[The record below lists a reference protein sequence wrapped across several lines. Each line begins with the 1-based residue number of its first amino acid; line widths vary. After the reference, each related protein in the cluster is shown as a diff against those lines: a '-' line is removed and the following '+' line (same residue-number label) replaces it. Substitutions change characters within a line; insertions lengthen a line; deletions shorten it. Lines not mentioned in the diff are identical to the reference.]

1 MSTIPLSEYTIPG
14 LHIREHS
21 LPVPLDWSRPEGE
34 VIQVF
39 AREVVDPARKAEDLP
54 VLAFLQGGPG
64 GKSPRPSGGGPAW
77 LAQALATHRVVLIDQ
92 RGTGRSSRI
101 EGAAMARFASGA
113 EGADYLAHF
122 RADSIVRDCEH
133 LRKTLYAAAP
143 WETLGQS
150 YGGFLTLTYL
160 SLAPEGLKACYVTGG
175 LAGLTATAEEVY
187 RRTYPRVAAKTR
199 AYYARFGHDAA
210 VVARIADLLAGQD
223 IRLPDGDRLTLQR
236 FQSLGL
242 DLGMSTGAETLHWL
256 VDEAF
261 AAGPDRLSDGFLAA
275 VMANTSY
282 DDNPLF
288 MVLQESIYG
297 QNGAATAW
305 AAERV
310 RAEFPA
316 FAPEHRPLMFTGEM
330 MYPWMLSDIR
340 ALRPF
345 AKAAEALA
353 QRAFEGTL
361 YDPDRLAQNQVPVA
375 AAVYFDDM
383 YVDAALSLQTA
394 EKVGNLRAWVTNEY
408 EHDGLRKDAAVL
420 KRLMDMVAR
429 DCA

>member
-1 MSTIPLSEYTIPG
+1 MSTIALSEYTIPG
-14 LHIREHS
+14 MHIREHS
-21 LPVPLDWSRPEGE
+21 LPVPLDWDRPGGE
-34 VIQVF
+34 VLQVF
-39 AREVVDPARKAEDLP
+39 AREVVDPARRGEDLP
-54 VLAFLQGGPG
+54 VLAYLQGGPG
-64 GKSPRPSGGGPAW
+64 GKSPRPQGGGPAW
-77 LAQALATHRVVLIDQ
+77 LQQALLTHRVLLIDQ

-101 EGAAMARFASGA
+101 EGAQMARFASGR
-113 EGADYLAHF
+113 EGADYLSHF

-133 LRKTLYAAAP
+133 LRKTLYGGAE

-175 LAGLTATAEEVY
+175 LAGLEAGAEEIY
-187 RRTYPRVAAKTR
+187 QRTYPRVAAKTR
-199 AYYARFGHDAA
+199 AYYARFPHDAA
-210 VVARIADLLAGQD
+210 TVARIADLLDSED

-242 DLGMSTGAETLHWL
+242 DLGMSTGAESLHWL

-261 AAGPDRLSDGFLAA
+261 AAGPERLSDSFLAA
-275 VMANTSY
+275 VMARTNY
-282 DDNPLF
+282 AENPLF

-310 RAEFPA
+310 RASFPD
-316 FAPEHRPLMFTGEM
+316 FAPTHRPLLFTGEM
-330 MYPWMLSDIR
+330 MYPWMLSEIR

-345 AKAAEALA
+345 AEASEALA
-353 QRAFEGTL
+353 ARPFAGRL
-361 YDPDRLAQNQVPVA
+361 YDPERLVQNQVPVA

-383 YVDAALSLQTA
+383 YVDAGLSLATA
-394 EKVGNLRAWVTNEY
+394 DKVGNLRAWVTNEY
-408 EHDGLRKDAAVL
+408 EHDGLRKDAGVL
-420 KRLMDMVAR
+420 KRLMEMVAR
-429 DCA
+429 DIA